1 MDANLSFDKI
11 WMLEQ
16 IGGDL
21 DLLHEV
27 AKIFLQDSTRL
38 KNELTQALAAGNS
51 KALHAAAHATK
62 SAVGNFGALQ
72 AVDVATK
79 LEKACK
85 DGDQSSFARLQ
96 AMLVTEVDRLVDAL
110 QAELAEAGKS

>member
-1 MDANLSFDKI
+1 MDANNSFDKS
-11 WMLEQ
+11 WMLAQ

-27 AKIFLQDSTRL
+27 AKIFLQDSARL
-38 KNELTQALAAGNS
+38 KGELAQAFRDGNS

-62 SAVGNFGALQ
+62 SAVGNFGAHQ
-72 AVDVATK
+72 AVDAATR

-85 DGDQSSFARLQ
+85 DGDQLNFADLH
-96 AMLVTEVDRLVDAL
+96 ALLVAEVDKLVEEL
-110 QAELAEAGKS
+110 QAELSAAGKA

>member
-1 MDANLSFDKI
+1 MDANLSFDKT
-11 WMLEQ
+11 WMLAQ

-27 AKIFLQDSTRL
+27 AKIFLQDSNRL
-38 KNELTQALAAGNS
+38 KRELAQAFKDGNS

-62 SAVGNFGALQ
+62 SAVGNFGAHQ
-72 AVDVATK
+72 AVDAATR

-85 DGDQSSFARLQ
+85 DGDQLNFEDLQ
-96 AMLVTEVDRLVDAL
+96 ASLVAEVDKLVEEL
-110 QAELAEAGKS
+110 QAELSAAGKA

>member
-1 MDANLSFDKI
+1 MNAQTSFDKT

-27 AKIFLQDSTRL
+27 ARVFLDDSARL
-38 KNELTQALAAGNS
+38 KHDLAQALQTANG

-62 SAVGNFGALQ
+62 SAVGNFGARS
-72 AVDVATK
+72 AVDAANA

-85 DGDQSSFARLQ
+85 IEDQARYAVLYET
-96 AMLVTEVDRLVDAL
+96 LLTEVEHLVEAL
-110 QAELAEAGKS
+110 RAELSQPDQG

>member
-1 MDANLSFDKI
+1 MDANQSFDKT
-11 WMLEQ
+11 WMLAQ

-27 AKIFLQDSTRL
+27 AKIFLEDSNRL
-38 KNELTQALAAGNS
+38 KNELRKALAADDS

-62 SAVGNFGALQ
+62 SAVGNFGAHR
-72 AVDVATK
+72 AVDAATR

-85 DGDQSSFARLQ
+85 DGDQHNFAEMQTALI
-96 AMLVTEVDRLVDAL
+96 AEVDRLVDEL
-110 QAELAEAGKS
+110 QAELSAAGKI